1 MSEEELEKVYVDLP
15 NHWATGGESMW
26 AKPLGNDLYQIQ
38 NIPFFAYGLNYL
50 DIVKVDSSDETIK
63 PVVLEVV
70 EPSGFMTLRIVFM
83 DGFEEQAQSELFNE
97 LMQFKIEIER
107 DNENYVALS
116 IEPEGHYDAVY
127 EKLSE
132 FESKGVLEFET
143 CEARELNSF
152 DVQDE

>member
-38 NIPFFAYGLNYL
+38 NIPFYAYGLNYL

-97 LMQFKIEIER
+97 LNQFKVEIER

-116 IEPEGHYDAVY
+116 IEPEGDYEAVY

-132 FESKGVLEFET
+132 FEIKGVLEFET
-143 CEARELNSF
+143 CEAREPNSF